1 MGYSPRWEAGSWIAL
16 CDACGKKFKANDLQ
30 KRWDGLM
37 VCLEDFEQRQPQDF
51 VRASTDKIAVPWSR
65 PEPSDTYEDVCT
77 LEGISA
83 YSGLAI
89 AGCSVAGNNAILPY
103 PYSLCLPE
111 GVYSQADYGSANCA
125 QTNNTNPGL
134 LP

>member
-51 VRASTDKIAVPWSR
+51 VRGSTDKIAVPWSR
-65 PEPSDTYEDVCT
+65 SEPEDTYEAICT
-77 LEGISA
+77 IEGITA
-83 YSGLAI
+83 FCGLAM
-89 AGCSVAGNNAILPY
+89 AGCSLAGNNTVPPS
-103 PYSLCLPE
+103 PYSFCLPA
-111 GVYSQADYGSANCA
+111 GVYSQADYGSSDCA
-125 QTNNTNPGL
+125 QADKFDPGY